1 MWTEKTWSRIALT
14 DIRCQLQDFPM
25 YPFGALQCGKGGDLL
40 RRKASK
46 GSGCDGFVGGK
57 ESDAMKF
64 YYDGQITSSFR
75 QFACKFVKIN
85 CLWMFTLK
93 FLGFIT
99 HTQRLTRQNSLPRL
113 PRIYDK
119 FLKWREHITWT
130 WLEAFF
136 LAPSI
141 FCFSEVFC
149 GKLETFWPFYRS
161 DDTESTTWDNIIK
174 HLSDSRRSI
183 MSVHSLLQ
191 HKVPKETIFPPISV
205 NINFPSLIYR

>member
-1 MWTEKTWSRIALT
+1 MSVAGFPDVSFQSASMWEGRGSFAEKSVQRKWLWWICGRKGK
-14 DIRCQLQDFPM
+14 RCDEILLWWTNYIIVQAICLQ
-25 YPFGALQCGKGGDLL
+25 
-40 RRKASK
+40 
-46 GSGCDGFVGGK
+46 
-57 ESDAMKF
+57 
-64 YYDGQITSSFR
+64 I
-75 QFACKFVKIN
+75 CKNKLFMNVYVEISW
-85 CLWMFTLK
+85 LHW
-93 FLGFIT
+93 

-113 PRIYDK
+113 PRIYEK

-136 LAPSI
+136 LASSI

-161 DDTESTTWDNIIK
+161 GDTESTTWDNIIK

-183 MSVHSLLQ
+183 MFVHSLLQ

-205 NINFPSLIYR
+205 NINSPLLIYR